1 MEIIKDYKKLSKQGK
16 LNVQCAIAL
25 TLLALNI
32 ILLAGISIKLSNTIE
47 TQNKRIEQLERYQ
60 DSTNA
65 SLVKIVAEM
74 NGIGG

>member
-1 MEIIKDYKKLSKQGK
+1 MGIIKAYQKLSKQGK

-32 ILLAGISIKLSNTIE
+32 ILLACIAIKLSNTIE
-47 TQNKRIEQLERYQ
+47 IQNKRIEQLERYQ

-65 SLVKIVAEM
+65 SLVKIVSEM
-74 NGIGG
+74 NGVGG

>member
-1 MEIIKDYKKLSKQGK
+1 MEIIKAYQKLSKQGK

-25 TLLALNI
+25 TLLLLN
-32 ILLAGISIKLSNTIE
+32 LLLLVGIVIRLSNTIE
-47 TQNKRIEQLERYQ
+47 DQNQRIEQLEHYQ

-74 NGIGG
+74 NGVGG

>member
-1 MEIIKDYKKLSKQGK
+1 MEIIKAYKQLSKQGK

-25 TLLALNI
+25 TLLAFN
-32 ILLAGISIKLSNTIE
+32 LLLLVGIVFKLSDTIE
-47 TQNKRIEQLERYQ
+47 TQNQRIEQLERYQ

-74 NGIGG
+74 NGVGG

>member
-1 MEIIKDYKKLSKQGK
+1 MEIIKAYKQLSKQGK

-25 TLLALNI
+25 TLLALN
-32 ILLAGISIKLSNTIE
+32 LLLLVGIVFKLSDTIE
-47 TQNKRIEQLERYQ
+47 TQNQRIEQLERYQ